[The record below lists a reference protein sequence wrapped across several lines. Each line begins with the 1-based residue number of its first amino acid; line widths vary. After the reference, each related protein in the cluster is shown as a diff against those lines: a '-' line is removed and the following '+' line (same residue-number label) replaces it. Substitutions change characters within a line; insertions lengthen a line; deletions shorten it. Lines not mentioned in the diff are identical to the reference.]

1 MSESKTKSDS
11 GGIIESPSEDKDKS
25 LFGRTTRRQFIG
37 KSAGVALAI
46 GGSSAFLAACGAGS
60 SSGGEV
66 NVLSWAS
73 YVDSEEN
80 KLWAEAHPDIKLN
93 TVVADA
99 DQTMFTKLKAGG
111 AGSFDIVFAN
121 AGWTPTYYKNNLIE
135 TIDLKDIPSSKQL
148 YPVFKE
154 NTEFPYVMD
163 KDKVLLYPNMWAPLG
178 MIWNTNVDY
187 QPTPPYSWSQLW
199 DPSIPDN
206 KVILSGGAV
215 EILSMA
221 GVEQGVPLTKIL
233 QMKGAELE
241 NATNRLIELK
251 PFQVNPYAVPQFR
264 NQIRTEEGW
273 IGYSPDMSSALLIN
287 QQAGSET
294 AKNVIPEQG
303 TAGWI
308 DGPMLV
314 KGAKNRENAL
324 KYIDWFASDQKLL
337 TYMWDQ
343 YGFAQANQDAVK
355 RAIDRGGDSAKL
367 AKAIGADKPDT
378 VKQIAL
384 LGLPDDNQA
393 WNAAWDKITGQ

>member
-1 MSESKTKSDS
+1 
-11 GGIIESPSEDKDKS
+11 
-25 LFGRTTRRQFIG
+25 
-37 KSAGVALAI
+37 
-46 GGSSAFLAACGAGS
+46 
-60 SSGGEV
+60 
-66 NVLSWAS
+66 
-73 YVDSEEN
+73 
-80 KLWAEAHPDIKLN
+80 
-93 TVVADA
+93 
-99 DQTMFTKLKAGG
+99 
-111 AGSFDIVFAN
+111 
-121 AGWTPTYYKNNLIE
+121 
-135 TIDLKDIPSSKQL
+135 
-148 YPVFKE
+148 
-154 NTEFPYVMD
+154 
-163 KDKVLLYPNMWAPLG
+163 
-178 MIWNTNVDY
+178 
-187 QPTPPYSWSQLW
+187 
-199 DPSIPDN
+199 
-206 KVILSGGAV
+206 
-215 EILSMA
+215 
-221 GVEQGVPLTKIL
+221 
-233 QMKGAELE
+233 
-241 NATNRLIELK
+241 
-251 PFQVNPYAVPQFR
+251 VPQFR